1 MAVSA
6 PPPSDTAPETA
17 YEAVIGLEVHS
28 QLLTA
33 SKMFCGCSAEYA
45 GAAPNSHVCPIC
57 LGMPGTLPV
66 INKRAVEL
74 MIMTGLALNCEIPE
88 ASKFD
93 RKNYPYPDLV
103 KGYQISQYDL
113 PFAINGWM
121 DVEVDGT
128 VRRVGIERVHQE
140 EDTARLVHG
149 TDSNGQAAS
158 FADMNRSG
166 VPLME
171 IVSKP
176 DIRSAAEA
184 RAYLQ
189 KLRSIVRALG
199 VSTGNMDEGS
209 FRCDANVSVRP
220 VGQKEYGTK
229 AEVKNMNSFRG
240 VFLAIEYEI
249 KRQTEVLRRGERVV
263 QETRG
268 WVDDRGITVSQR
280 SKEQAHDYRYFPEP
294 DLPPVFVAR
303 SWVDELRASLPELPD
318 ARRDRY
324 VAQHGLT
331 PYLATQ
337 LTASAEIGEF
347 FERTIALYPDPR
359 KVGNWIQTELF
370 RLQKESGTGEAGDE
384 DGAGHLP
391 NPEHL
396 ADLIE
401 LVDAGTINQTAAK
414 QVFDEIYRT
423 GKAPSVVVEALGLT
437 QVSDADELTR
447 VVDEVIAANPKPVED
462 YKGGKASAAGR
473 LVGEVMKATR
483 GRANPGVV
491 KNLLFARLDAL

>member
-1 MAVSA
+1 MSVSG
-6 PPPSDTAPETA
+6 PTLVGTA

-45 GAAPNSHVCPIC
+45 GAAPNSHVCPVC
-57 LGMPGTLPV
+57 LGMPGMLPV
-66 INKRAVEL
+66 INRRAVEL
-74 MIMTGLALNCEIPE
+74 TIMTGLALNCEIAE

-113 PFAINGWM
+113 PFCQDGWI
-121 DVEVDGT
+121 DVEVDGQ
-128 VRRVGIERVHQE
+128 VRRIGMERVHLE

-149 TDSNGQAAS
+149 NDSDGHPAS

-176 DIRSAAEA
+176 DLRSPAEA

-189 KLRSIVRALG
+189 KLRSILRALG
-199 VSTGNMDEGS
+199 VSTGNMEEGS
-209 FRCDANVSVRP
+209 FRCDANISMRP
-220 VGQKEYGTK
+220 VGQAEYGTK
-229 AEVKNMNSFRG
+229 AEVKNMNSFRA
-240 VFLAIEYEI
+240 VFRALEYEI
-249 KRQTEVLRRGERVV
+249 KRQTEVLQRGERVV

-268 WVDDRGITVSQR
+268 WVEDRGITVSQR

-303 SWVDELRASLPELPD
+303 AWVDEIEAKLPELPD
-318 ARRDRY
+318 ARRERY
-324 VAQHGLT
+324 IAEHGLT
-331 PYLATQ
+331 PYLAGQ
-337 LTASAEIGEF
+337 LTASAEVGEL
-347 FERTIALYPDPR
+347 FERTLALYPDPR

-370 RLQKESGTGEAGDE
+370 RLRNESGDE
-384 DGAGHLP
+384 EGAGALP
-391 NPEHL
+391 PPEHL
-396 ADLIE
+396 ADLLK

-414 QVFDEIYRT
+414 QVFEEMYRS
-423 GKAPSVVVEALGLT
+423 GRAPAEVVEALGLT

-447 VVDEVIAANPKPVED
+447 IVDEVIAANPKPVAD
-462 YKGGKASAAGR
+462 YKGGKVSAAGR

-491 KNLLFARLDAL
+491 KDVLYARLDAL

>member
-1 MAVSA
+1 MVIVSD
-6 PPPSDTAPETA
+6 PPTSGTA

-33 SKMFCGCSAEYA
+33 SKMFCGCSSEYA
-45 GAAPNSHVCPIC
+45 GASPNSHVCPIC

-74 MIMTGLALNCEIPE
+74 MIMTGLALNCEIPA

-128 VRRVGIERVHQE
+128 VRRIGIERVHQE

-149 TDSNGQAAS
+149 TDSSGQAAS

-176 DIRSAAEA
+176 DMRSAAEA

-220 VGQKEYGTK
+220 VGQAEYGTK

-249 KRQTEVLRRGERVV
+249 KRQTEVLQRGERVV

-294 DLPPVFVAR
+294 DLPPVFVAAE
-303 SWVDELRASLPELPD
+303 WVAELKAKLPELPD

-324 VAQHGLT
+324 VSEHGLT

-370 RLQKESGTGEAGDE
+370 RLQNEGGDVE
-384 DGAGHLP
+384 GAGHLP

-396 ADLIE
+396 ANLIK

-414 QVFDEIYRT
+414 QVFEEMYRS
-423 GKAPSVVVEALGLT
+423 GKAPAAVVKALGLT

-447 VVDEVIAANPKPVED
+447 VIDEVIAANPKPVED
-462 YKGGKASAAGR
+462 YKGGKVSAAGR

-491 KNLLFARLDAL
+491 KDLLFARLDAL

>member
-1 MAVSA
+1 MSVSA
-6 PPPSDTAPETA
+6 PASAGTA

-33 SKMFCGCSAEYA
+33 SKMFCGCSSEYA
-45 GAAPNSHVCPIC
+45 GAAPNSHVCPVC
-57 LGMPGTLPV
+57 LGMPGMLPV
-66 INKRAVEL
+66 INRRAVEL
-74 MIMTGLALNCEIPE
+74 TIMTGLALNCEIPA

-113 PFAINGWM
+113 PFAKDGWI
-121 DVEVDGT
+121 DVEVDGE
-128 VRRVGIERVHQE
+128 VRRIGMERVHLE

-149 TDSNGQAAS
+149 FDSAGHAAS

-176 DIRSAAEA
+176 DLRSPAEA

-189 KLRSIVRALG
+189 KLRSILRALG
-199 VSTGNMDEGS
+199 VSTGNMEEGS
-209 FRCDANVSVRP
+209 FRCDANISLRP
-220 VGQKEYGTK
+220 VGQSEYGTK
-229 AEVKNMNSFRG
+229 AEVKNMNSFRA
-240 VFLAIEYEI
+240 VFRALEYEI

-268 WVDDRGITVSQR
+268 WVDDRGVTVSQR

-294 DLPPVFVAR
+294 DLPPVFVAAD
-303 SWVDELRASLPELPD
+303 WVRELRARLPELPD
-318 ARRDRY
+318 ARRERY
-324 VAQHGLT
+324 IAEYGLT
-331 PYLATQ
+331 PYLAGQ
-337 LTASAEIGEF
+337 LTASAEVGEL
-347 FERTIALYPDPR
+347 FERTLALYPDPR

-370 RLQKESGTGEAGDE
+370 RLQKDAGDE
-384 DGAGHLP
+384 EGAGALP
-391 NPEHL
+391 APQHL
-396 ADLIE
+396 ADLLK

-414 QVFDEIYRT
+414 QVFEEMYR
-423 GKAPSVVVEALGLT
+423 GGRAPAEVVEALGLT
-437 QVSDADELTR
+437 QVSDADELR
-447 VVDEVIAANPKPVED
+447 RIVDEVIAANPKPVED
-462 YKGGKASAAGR
+462 YRGGKVSAAGR

-491 KNLLFARLDAL
+491 KDVLFARLDAP

>member
-1 MAVSA
+1 MVSVSA
-6 PPPSDTAPETA
+6 PPTSE

-33 SKMFCGCSAEYA
+33 SKMFCSCSSEYA

-66 INKRAVEL
+66 INRRAVEL
-74 MIMTGLALNCEIPE
+74 MIMTGLALNCEIPA

-113 PFAINGWM
+113 PFAREGWM
-121 DVEVDGT
+121 DGV
-128 VRRVGIERVHQE
+128 VRRIGIERVHQE

-149 TDSNGQAAS
+149 ADSAGQAAS
-158 FADMNRSG
+158 FADMNRAG

-189 KLRSIVRALG
+189 KLRAIVRALG

-209 FRCDANVSVRP
+209 FRCDANVSIRP
-220 VGQKEYGTK
+220 VGATEYGTK

-240 VFLAIEYEI
+240 VFLAVEYEI
-249 KRQTEVLRRGERVV
+249 QRQTEVLRRGERVV

-268 WVDDRGITVSQR
+268 WVDERGITVSQR

-294 DLPPVFVAR
+294 DLPPIFVSAE
-303 SWVDELRASLPELPD
+303 WVDELRAHLPELPD

-324 VAQHGLT
+324 VAEHGLT
-331 PYLATQ
+331 PYLAGQ

-347 FERTIALYPDPR
+347 FERTLALYPDP
-359 KVGNWIQTELF
+359 
-370 RLQKESGTGEAGDE
+370 
-384 DGAGHLP
+384 
-391 NPEHL
+391 
-396 ADLIE
+396 
-401 LVDAGTINQTAAK
+401 
-414 QVFDEIYRT
+414 
-423 GKAPSVVVEALGLT
+423 
-437 QVSDADELTR
+437 
-447 VVDEVIAANPKPVED
+447 
-462 YKGGKASAAGR
+462 
-473 LVGEVMKATR
+473 
-483 GRANPGVV
+483 
-491 KNLLFARLDAL
+491 